1 MLFHNLRI
9 AAKSLRRNTT
19 LTVLIISGIALG
31 IAVATTF
38 AAFRHAFAKHPIP
51 EKSETLR
58 YVRLDS
64 WDPLKPYPGN
74 DPTQPPTQLTYRD
87 MTGIMQSKIPL
98 RQSGMFVS
106 NFYVYPDPK
115 VSRPF
120 RELVRLCFSDFFPM
134 FDVPFRYGSGW
145 DRKADAGPEAVAV
158 LSAEMNDKLFGGR
171 NSVGRTV
178 RMADRDF
185 RVVGVLA
192 RWEPNLRYYDLT
204 QGGVR
209 VPEKIYIPF
218 NLLKPMQIRTNGNS
232 DGWGAGGAVL
242 GSGDRWL

>member
-1 MLFHNLRI
+1 MIFHNLRI

-51 EKSETLR
+51 QKAETLR

-74 DPTQPPTQLTYRD
+74 DPTQPPTQITYRD
-87 MTGIMQSKIPL
+87 MRGIMQSKIHI

-106 NFYVYPDPK
+106 NMYVYPDPK
-115 VSRPF
+115 ISRPF
-120 RELVRLCFSDFFPM
+120 RELVRLCFGDFFPM

-145 DRKADAGPEAVAV
+145 DARADAGPEAVAV
-158 LSAEMNDKLFGGR
+158 PDHLVAGLPEQRPRALRRGQKPRERIFVRPAIRRRQRGVAAPRDLGDI
-171 NSVGRTV
+171 VGR
-178 RMADRDF
+178 RR
-185 RVVGVLA
+185 
-192 RWEPNLRYYDLT
+192 
-204 QGGVR
+204 
-209 VPEKIYIPF
+209 
-218 NLLKPMQIRTNGNS
+218 
-232 DGWGAGGAVL
+232 
-242 GSGDRWL
+242 